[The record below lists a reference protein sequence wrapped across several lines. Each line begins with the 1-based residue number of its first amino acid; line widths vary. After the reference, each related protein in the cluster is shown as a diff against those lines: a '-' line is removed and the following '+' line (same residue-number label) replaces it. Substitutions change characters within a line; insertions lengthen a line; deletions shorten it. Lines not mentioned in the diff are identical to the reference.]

1 MIKSEQE
8 RIYRY
13 LKRRYESH
21 SKSRQ
26 ALILDDILC
35 RLKESS
41 EWNMDLLRELVQ
53 TLVEE
58 GKSMAAVLATLDL
71 LDLEERT

>member
-1 MIKSEQE
+1 MIRPEQE

-21 SKSRQ
+21 SAHRQ
-26 ALILDDILC
+26 QTILDTILC

-41 EWNMDLLRELVQ
+41 EWNMDLLKELVQ
-53 TLVEE
+53 ALEE
-58 GKSMAAVLATLDL
+58 GKSLPSILATLDL
-71 LDLEERT
+71 LDIEERT